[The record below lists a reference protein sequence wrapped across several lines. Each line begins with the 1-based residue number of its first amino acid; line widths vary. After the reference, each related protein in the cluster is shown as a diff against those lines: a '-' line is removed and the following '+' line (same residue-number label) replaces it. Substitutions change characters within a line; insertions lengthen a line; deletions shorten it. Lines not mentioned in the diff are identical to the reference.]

1 MRILMKIF
9 ERANQ
14 ESLIGYPL
22 ICNFYNNTLNQQF
35 VVELKN
41 LTIRQNINDNML
53 YNYSLAM
60 TAIAPVNKGVIGRAL
75 NRVKAGG
82 IGAINQKLTG
92 AVDSIIAQ
100 SQV

>member
-1 MRILMKIF
+1 
-9 ERANQ
+9 
-14 ESLIGYPL
+14 
-22 ICNFYNNTLNQQF
+22 
-35 VVELKN
+35 
-41 LTIRQNINDNML
+41 ML
-53 YNYSLAM
+53 YNYSLEM